1 MRLNH
6 RILTQA
12 MCAALLLVAGIASL
26 SASATDQP
34 KADQPEIFPLKQV
47 KAGMKGII
55 YTIFTGDLVEPVEFE
70 VIGVLPNTLGPEQD
84 IILVQLKGEKAE
96 HTGVAAGMSGS
107 PAYIDGKLLGALSLK
122 IGIFNKE
129 AIGGVTPFKN
139 MLEIQDGAAGDGG
152 NSAVAGNHAAGLGN
166 PAVDSNSARVRI
178 PDPIAQRVGLGSGNF
193 LIPIPTPLLF
203 SGFYPQTLAQYSKE
217 FASYGMTA
225 MESGTAEA
233 SPEDAKIQRGD
244 MVGMV
249 LADGDASMSA
259 GCTVTAI
266 IGKRVF
272 ICGHPLFGLG
282 AISMPMARGHVVT
295 TLASAMESTKIMN
308 TGGVIGTI
316 KQDKVTAVMGELGA
330 GPKMIPLEMT
340 LVTPGGKKQLHFN
353 LMDDRRLTPLLVGIT
368 TLNSIIGT
376 PAYSEGSTLRLTG
389 NIEIEGHSPVRFDN
403 MFAPSEIMIP
413 EGFFVANMVQSG
425 FMSIFTNPYEQPHV
439 NKINLQVECLPE
451 RRWAVIDGAWSEK
464 SEVHPGETISVKV
477 LLRPY
482 RGAPVIQ
489 EVPLTIPVQAA
500 RGNLRIQVSDAEAL
514 NRMSR
519 FLTAAS
525 QGQLTGLEEL
535 IQLVNRQ
542 RRNDRIYVTLLQPNP
557 TLMVEDKELPN
568 VPLSAIN
575 VLDHR
580 RTPGGAMLLGES
592 VAGEWSVDMNQVI
605 TGQQYVTI
613 TVK

>member
-1 MRLNH
+1 MRLKH
-6 RILTQA
+6 RIFAPA
-12 MCAALLLVAGIASL
+12 MCAVVLLASGLL
-26 SASATDQP
+26 SLPSFAADQP

-47 KAGMKGII
+47 KAGMKGTL
-55 YTIFTGDLVEPVEFE
+55 YTIFSGDQVEPVEFE
-70 VIGVLPNTLGPEQD
+70 VIGVLPNTLGPQQD

-129 AIGGVTPFKN
+129 ALGGITPIQN
-139 MLEIQDGAAGDGG
+139 MLAVQDGGGADGEKADTAANYSGGLANLGDD
-152 NSAVAGNHAAGLGN
+152 ATRVAIPDLIAQRAGLGT
-166 PAVDSNSARVRI
+166 
-178 PDPIAQRVGLGSGNF
+178 GTF

-203 SGFYPQTLAQYSKE
+203 SGFYPQTLALYSKE
-217 FASYGMTA
+217 IASFGMMA
-225 MESGTAEA
+225 MASGTVAPSA
-233 SPEDAKIQRGD
+233 EDANLKRGD

-249 LADGDASMSA
+249 LADGDASLSA

-282 AISMPMARGHVVT
+282 AITMPMARGYVVT

-316 KQDKVTAVMGELGA
+316 KQDKVTAVMGELGS
-330 GPKMIPLEMT
+330 GPRTIPLEMA
-340 LVTPGGKKQLHFN
+340 LLTPGGKKLLHFQM
-353 LMDDRRLTPLLVGIT
+353 MDDRRLTPLLVGIT

-389 NIEIEGHSPVRFDN
+389 SIEIEGHSPVRFDN
-403 MFAPSEIMIP
+403 MFAPSEVMIP
-413 EGFFVANMVQSG
+413 EGFFVANMVQSA

-451 RRWAVIDGAWSEK
+451 RRWAAIDGAWSEK

-482 RGAPVIQ
+482 RGEPVIQ

-514 NRMSR
+514 NRMNR
-519 FLTAAS
+519 FLTASS

-580 RTPGGAMLLGES
+580 RTPGGATLIGES